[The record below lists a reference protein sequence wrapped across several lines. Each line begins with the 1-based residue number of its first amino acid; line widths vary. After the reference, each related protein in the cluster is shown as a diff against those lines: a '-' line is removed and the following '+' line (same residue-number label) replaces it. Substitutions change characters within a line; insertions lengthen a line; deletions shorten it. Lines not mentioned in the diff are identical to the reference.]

1 MFKGRQA
8 APPMELRYRRRTPRQ
23 EAKLARLEEIRQ
35 SREHLGDPTPLKGT
49 DNIRVEIHAK
59 GVAS

>member
-1 MFKGRQA
+1 MESHAVRSAHVA
-8 APPMELRYRRRTPRQ
+8 ARTALR
-23 EAKLARLEEIRQ
+23 
-35 SREHLGDPTPLKGT
+35 LGLTAPESEGT